1 MFNFTSLSSD
11 PVRLNNIIN
20 ETPRVIADEEYVEGL
35 IQEFLASDTR
45 KEMIDGERYYEGDHD
60 ILAFK
65 RTIIGE
71 GGQLVVVD
79 NLPNNRIID
88 NQYQKMVDQKKNYLL
103 GKPIVFGTETNQT
116 YNDLLKKTFNRKFQR
131 LIKSIGEDSFNCGIG
146 WMFVNYNEKG
156 ELEMKRL
163 KPYQVIPLWSDYEHE
178 QLDALIYFYD
188 WEQGDEVYQK
198 VEVYDENGIYR
209 FIRKDNKL
217 VPDDRP
223 FSTYFSLLDE
233 NGDELGLN
241 WLKIPVIPWRYN
253 TKEIPLIRKVKSLQ
267 DAINTILSTFMN
279 NMQEDA
285 RNTILILVNYDG
297 QNLGEFRRNLS
308 QYGAVKVRSD
318 SGTGGGDVKT
328 LQVEVNAE
336 NYQVILKILKN
347 ALIENA
353 RGFDAKDDRL
363 NGEPNQMN
371 IQSMYSDVDLDA
383 NEMETEYQ
391 ASFEELLEFVN
402 TYYSHKNLGDFD
414 SEEVDVTFNRDI
426 LINESEVIAN
436 IRQSTGVISRKTQVR
451 NHPWIDD
458 VDEEMKLI
466 DQEEAVPDDYENT
479 FKKVVIPDEVE

>member
-11 PVRLNNIIN
+11 PVRLNTIIK
-20 ETPRVIADEEYVEGL
+20 ETPKVISDEEYVEEL
-35 IQEFLASDTR
+35 IQEFLASGKR

-60 ILAFK
+60 ILAMK

-71 GGQLVVVD
+71 GGSLQEVD

-103 GKPIVFGTETNQT
+103 GKPIVFGTEDNNN
-116 YNDLLKKTFNRKFQR
+116 YNDLLKQTFNRKFQR
-131 LIKSIGEDSFNCGIG
+131 LIKNIGEDSLNCGIG
-146 WMFVNYNEKG
+146 WMFVNYNEQG

-163 KPYQVIPLWSDYEHE
+163 KPYQVIPIWLDYEHE
-178 QLDALIYFYD
+178 ELEAVIYFYD
-188 WEQGDEVYQK
+188 WESNGEVYQK

-209 FIRKDNKL
+209 FIRKDNRII
-217 VPDDRP
+217 PDEVP

-233 NGDELGLN
+233 DGDELGLN

-253 TKEIPLIRKVKSLQ
+253 TKEIPLIRKVRSLQ
-267 DAINTILSTFMN
+267 DGINAILSTFMN

-285 RNTILILVNYDG
+285 RNTILVLVNYDG
-297 QNLGEFRRNLS
+297 QDLGEFRRNLS
-308 QYGAVKVRSD
+308 QYGAVKVRND
-318 SGTGGGDVKT
+318 GTGGGGVDT

-336 NYQVILKILKN
+336 NYQAILKVLKN

-402 TYYSHKNLGDFD
+402 TYYSHKGLGDYD
-414 SEEVDVTFNRDI
+414 VEDVEVVFNRDI

-436 IRQSTGVISRKTQVR
+436 IRQSTGVLSRKTQVR

-466 DQEEAVPDDYENT
+466 DQEETIPDDYGNA
-479 FKKVVIPDEVE
+479 FKKVIPNEEVE

>member
-11 PVRLNNIIN
+11 PVRLNTIIK
-20 ETPRVIADEEYVEGL
+20 ETPKVISDEEYVEEL
-35 IQEFLASDTR
+35 IQEFLASGKR

-60 ILAFK
+60 ILAMK

-71 GGQLVVVD
+71 GGSLTEVD

-103 GKPIVFGTETNQT
+103 GKPIVFGTEDNKK
-116 YNDLLKKTFNRKFQR
+116 YNDLLKQTFNRKFQR
-131 LIKSIGEDSFNCGIG
+131 LIKNIGEDSLNCGIA
-146 WMFVNYNEKG
+146 WMFVNYNEQG

-163 KPYQVIPLWSDYEHE
+163 KPYQVIPIWLDYEHE
-178 QLDALIYFYD
+178 ELEAVIYFYD
-188 WEQGDEVYQK
+188 WESNGEVYQK

-209 FIRKDNKL
+209 FIRKDNRII
-217 VPDDRP
+217 PDEVP

-233 NGDELGLN
+233 DGDELGLN

-253 TKEIPLIRKVKSLQ
+253 TKEIPLIRKVRSLQ
-267 DAINTILSTFMN
+267 DGINAILSTFMN

-285 RNTILILVNYDG
+285 RNTILVLVNYDG

-308 QYGAVKVRSD
+308 QYGAVKVRND
-318 SGTGGGDVKT
+318 GTGGGGVDT

-336 NYQVILKILKN
+336 NYQAILKVLKN

-402 TYYSHKNLGDFD
+402 TYYSHKGLGDYD
-414 SEEVDVTFNRDI
+414 VEDVEVVFNRDI

-436 IRQSTGVISRKTQVR
+436 IRQSTGVLSRKTQVR

-466 DQEEAVPDDYENT
+466 DQEETIPDDYGNA
-479 FKKVVIPDEVE
+479 FKKVNPNEEVE

>member
-11 PVRLNNIIN
+11 PVRLNTIIK
-20 ETPRVIADEEYVEGL
+20 ETPKVISDEEYVEEL
-35 IQEFLASDTR
+35 IQEFLASGKR

-60 ILAFK
+60 ILAMK

-71 GGQLVVVD
+71 GGSLQEVD

-103 GKPIVFGTETNQT
+103 GKPIVFGTEDNKK
-116 YNDLLKKTFNRKFQR
+116 YNDLLKQTFNRKFQR
-131 LIKSIGEDSFNCGIG
+131 LIKNIGEDSLNCGIA
-146 WMFVNYNEKG
+146 WMFVNYNEQG

-163 KPYQVIPLWSDYEHE
+163 KPYQVIPIWLDYEHE
-178 QLDALIYFYD
+178 ELEAVIYFYD
-188 WEQGDEVYQK
+188 WESNGEVYQK

-209 FIRKDNKL
+209 FIRKDNRII
-217 VPDDRP
+217 PDDVP

-233 NGDELGLN
+233 DGDELGLN

-253 TKEIPLIRKVKSLQ
+253 TKEIPLIRKVRSLQ
-267 DAINTILSTFMN
+267 DGINAILSTFMN

-285 RNTILILVNYDG
+285 RNTILVLVNYDG
-297 QNLGEFRRNLS
+297 QDLGEFRRNLS
-308 QYGAVKVRSD
+308 QYGAVKVRND
-318 SGTGGGDVKT
+318 GTGGGGVDT

-336 NYQVILKILKN
+336 NYQAILKVLKN

-402 TYYSHKNLGDFD
+402 TYYSHKGLGDYD
-414 SEEVDVTFNRDI
+414 VEDVEVVFNRDI

-466 DQEEAVPDDYENT
+466 DQEETIPDDYGNA
-479 FKKVVIPDEVE
+479 FKKVIPDEVE

>member
-11 PVRLNNIIN
+11 PVRLNTIIK
-20 ETPRVIADEEYVEGL
+20 ETPKVISDEEYVEEL
-35 IQEFLASDTR
+35 IQEFLASGKR

-60 ILAFK
+60 ILAMK

-71 GGQLVVVD
+71 GGSLQEVD

-103 GKPIVFGTETNQT
+103 GKPIVFGTEDNKK
-116 YNDLLKKTFNRKFQR
+116 YNDLLKQTFNRKFQR
-131 LIKSIGEDSFNCGIG
+131 LIKNIGEDSLNCGIA
-146 WMFVNYNEKG
+146 WMFVNYNEHG

-163 KPYQVIPLWSDYEHE
+163 KPYQVIPIWLDYEHE
-178 QLDALIYFYD
+178 ELEAVIYFYD
-188 WEQGDEVYQK
+188 WESNGEVYQK

-209 FIRKDNKL
+209 FIRKDNRII
-217 VPDDRP
+217 PDEVP

-233 NGDELGLN
+233 DGDELGLN

-253 TKEIPLIRKVKSLQ
+253 TKEIPLIRKVRSLQ
-267 DAINTILSTFMN
+267 DGINAILSTFMN

-285 RNTILILVNYDG
+285 RNTILVLVNYDG
-297 QNLGEFRRNLS
+297 QDLGEFRRNLS
-308 QYGAVKVRSD
+308 QYGAVKVRND
-318 SGTGGGDVKT
+318 GTGGGGVDT

-336 NYQVILKILKN
+336 NYQAILKVLKN

-391 ASFEELLEFVN
+391 ASFEALLEFVN
-402 TYYSHKNLGDFD
+402 TYYSHKGLGDYD
-414 SEEVDVTFNRDI
+414 VEDVEVVFNRDI
-426 LINESEVIAN
+426 LINESEVITN

-466 DQEEAVPDDYENT
+466 DQEETIPDDYGNA
-479 FKKVVIPDEVE
+479 FKKVIPNEEVE

>member
-11 PVRLNNIIN
+11 PVRLNTIIK
-20 ETPRVIADEEYVEGL
+20 ETPKVISDEEYVEEL
-35 IQEFLASDTR
+35 IQEFLASGKR

-60 ILAFK
+60 ILAMK

-71 GGQLVVVD
+71 GGSLQEVD

-103 GKPIVFGTETNQT
+103 GKPIVFGTEDNKK
-116 YNDLLKKTFNRKFQR
+116 YNDLLKQTFNRKFQR
-131 LIKSIGEDSFNCGIG
+131 LIKNIGEDSLNCGIA
-146 WMFVNYNEKG
+146 WMFVNYNEHG

-163 KPYQVIPLWSDYEHE
+163 KPYQVIPIWLDYEHE
-178 QLDALIYFYD
+178 ELEAVIYFYD
-188 WEQGDEVYQK
+188 WEANGEVYQK

-209 FIRKDNKL
+209 FIRKDNRII
-217 VPDDRP
+217 PDDVP

-233 NGDELGLN
+233 NGEELGLN

-253 TKEIPLIRKVKSLQ
+253 TKEIPLIRKVRSLQ
-267 DAINTILSTFMN
+267 DGINAILSTFMN

-285 RNTILILVNYDG
+285 RNTILVLVNYDG
-297 QNLGEFRRNLS
+297 QDLGEFRRNLS
-308 QYGAVKVRSD
+308 QYGAVKVRND
-318 SGTGGGDVKT
+318 GTGGGGVDT

-336 NYQVILKILKN
+336 NYQAILRVLKN

-402 TYYSHKNLGDFD
+402 TYYSHKGLGDYD
-414 SEEVDVTFNRDI
+414 VEDVEVVFNRDI

-436 IRQSTGVISRKTQVR
+436 IRQSTGVLSRKTQVR
-451 NHPWIDD
+451 NHPWIND
-458 VDEEMKLI
+458 VDEEMNLI
-466 DQEEAVPDDYENT
+466 NQEEMIPDDYGNA
-479 FKKVVIPDEVE
+479 FKKVNPNEEVE